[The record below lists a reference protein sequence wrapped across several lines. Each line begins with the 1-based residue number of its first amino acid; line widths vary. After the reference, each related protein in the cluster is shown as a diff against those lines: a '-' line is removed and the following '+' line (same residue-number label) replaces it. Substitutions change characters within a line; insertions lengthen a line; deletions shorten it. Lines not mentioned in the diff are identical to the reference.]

1 MEKKIT
7 NKKKYINIYKWFFI
21 IYCLFSLFC
30 LTFII
35 AYIDE
40 AQQYP
45 ELTIALANTACL
57 NIAPPILIFILSYF
71 AKKYNWKPAVN
82 ITVNL
87 LFLLLALIMYYFVP
101 VCSALYYELALKKF

>member
-1 MEKKIT
+1 MDKEIT
-7 NKKKYINIYKWFFI
+7 NKKKYINIYKCFFI
-21 IYCLFSLFC
+21 IYCFLSLFC
-30 LTFII
+30 MTFII
-35 AYIDE
+35 ICIDE

-45 ELTIALANTACL
+45 ELAIALANTACL
-57 NIAPPILIFILSYF
+57 NIAPPILIYMLSYF

-82 ITVNL
+82 IIVNL

>member
-1 MEKKIT
+1 MNEEIA
-7 NKKKYINIYKWFFI
+7 NKKKYINIYKCFFI

-45 ELTIALANTACL
+45 ELAIALANTACL
-57 NIAPPILIFILSYF
+57 NIAPPIIIYMLSYF

-82 ITVNL
+82 IIVHL
-87 LFLLLALIMYYFVP
+87 LFLLFALIMYYFVP

>member
-1 MEKKIT
+1 MDKEIT

-21 IYCLFSLFC
+21 IYCFLSLFC
-30 LTFII
+30 MTFII
-35 AYIDE
+35 VCIDE

-45 ELTIALANTACL
+45 ELAIALANTACL
-57 NIAPPILIFILSYF
+57 NIAPPIIIYMLSYF

-82 ITVNL
+82 IIVNL